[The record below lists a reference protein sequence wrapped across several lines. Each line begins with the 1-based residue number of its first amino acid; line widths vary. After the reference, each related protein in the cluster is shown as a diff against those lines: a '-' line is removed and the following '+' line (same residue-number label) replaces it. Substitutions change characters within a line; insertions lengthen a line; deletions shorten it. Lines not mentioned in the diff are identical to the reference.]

1 MTASFAKL
9 FYLAAA
15 LGFALSASAKIEL
28 HSIFGDHMI
37 LQRDASNSIWGWVEP
52 GAAVEVKASWGV
64 SAKTK
69 ADEDGKWIV
78 LLNTPGP
85 GTGHGLTIASGKEVV
100 QIKNVAVGEVWLC
113 AGQSNMGFALGM
125 MFTGEADAPKAK
137 YPNYRIYKSSREHWH
152 EPRERSNDRL
162 AKWKPC
168 TPESAAEASAVS
180 YYFGQKLHVE
190 LGIPVG
196 IIIQAYAGT
205 PIEGWMPKAI
215 QMGDPRAV
223 ASMKDLDEKSK
234 RGGNGAAQRKAA
246 LATYEKELATY
257 NARVDAGDIMKNK
270 VRKIGPPFILRPAN
284 LGHQYPAN
292 IYNAMIRPVVP
303 YGIRGMIWYQGERNS
318 KHASQAFH
326 YRYQLPRMIS
336 HYRSIWHNGSWGAV
350 SDSFPVFITQLP
362 SWKAPQTKPVE
373 GVNSPW
379 VVNRE
384 SMLEAT
390 RFCVNVGLAVSIDTG
405 SELSLHPKNKKPIG
419 IRHAYLALR
428 NVYGKDVVA
437 HGPFYKSHQTKGS
450 ELVLSFDS
458 VGSGL
463 MTGRKGKLNAFAIAG
478 KDRKWEWAHAEIK
491 GTTVVV
497 SSPNVSQPV
506 AVRYAWAMNPS
517 QRNLLYNKE
526 GLPASPFRTDDWPL
540 FDPKNDKEV
549 MITKPVIDLKDK
561 QARKRVAKDWTR
573 PEMTQ

>member
-1 MTASFAKL
+1 MSAKL
-9 FYLAAA
+9 FFLWVA
-15 LGFALSASAKIEL
+15 LGLALSASAKIEL
-28 HSIFGDHMI
+28 HSLFGNNMI
-37 LQRDASNSIWGWVEP
+37 LQRDANNSLWGWAQP
-52 GAAVEVKASWGV
+52 GASVEVKASWG
-64 SAKTK
+64 SIARTK
-69 ADEDGKWIV
+69 ADEKGKWVV

-85 GTGHGLTIASGKEVV
+85 GTGHGLSISSGRDVV

-125 MFTGEADAPKAK
+125 MFTGEEDTPKANH
-137 YPNYRIYKSSREHWH
+137 PDFRIYKSSREHWH

-162 AKWKPC
+162 AKWSPC
-168 TPESAAEASAVS
+168 TPESAAVSSAVS
-180 YYFGQKLHVE
+180 YYFGQKLHLA

-205 PIEGWMPKAI
+205 PIEGWMPKEI
-215 QMGDPRAV
+215 QMD
-223 ASMKDLDEKSK
+223 DLRTMAFARDMDEKSN
-234 RGGNGAAQRKAA
+234 RGGNGQTQRRAA
-246 LATYEKELATY
+246 LATYEKELADY

-270 VRKIGPPFILRPAN
+270 VRKIGPPFILRPPN
-284 LGHQYPAN
+284 MGHQYTSN
-292 IYNAMIRPVVP
+292 IYNAMIHPAVP

-318 KHASQAFH
+318 KHVSQAFH
-326 YRYQLPRMIS
+326 YRNQLPRMIS
-336 HYRSIWHNGSWGAV
+336 HYRSIWHNESWGSV
-350 SDSFPVFITQLP
+350 SDNFPVFITQLP

-373 GVNSPW
+373 GLESPW

-390 RFCVNVGLAVSIDTG
+390 RSCINVDLAVSIDTG
-405 SELSLHPKNKKPIG
+405 SEINLHPKNKKPIG

-437 HGPFYKSHQTKGS
+437 HGPFYKSHQAKGN
-450 ELVLSFDS
+450 EVILSFDS

-463 MTGRKGKLNAFAIAG
+463 MTGRKGKLNTFAIAG
-478 KDRKWEWAHAEIK
+478 RDRKWEWADAEIK
-491 GTTVVV
+491 GATVVV
-497 SSPNVSQPV
+497 SSPKVPQPE

-526 GLPASPFRTDDWPL
+526 GLPASPFRTDNWPL
-540 FDPKNDKEV
+540 FDPKNDKQV

-561 QARKRVAKDWTR
+561 QAQKRAAKDWTR